1 MKFRKQ
7 NFRELERENRVKRS
21 NAIELSY
28 GAVSRGWCSIGR
40 GVTITLVMERGK
52 SQVRKSL
59 KTRGGRLVEV
69 IWRRKAKR

>member
-21 NAIELSY
+21 NAIELSH
-28 GAVSRGWCSIGR
+28 GTVSRGWCSIGR
-40 GVTITLVMERGK
+40 GVTITLVVERGK